1 MLSSL
6 ISRRAL
12 ALRMVAL
19 PAGWALATRSL
30 SAPSSMEPSKSAD
43 GDGLTHSSEAI
54 HQEIHFNARR
64 HRVYRALT
72 TSKEF
77 DTVTRLSDAITLV
90 TAPGA
95 EPTSISLRVGG
106 GFTLFGGYIT
116 GRNLELERN
125 ERLVQAWRA
134 ASWDAGDYSIV
145 KFAFLVDRGGTKLV
159 FDHRGFPEG
168 QGGHLAEGWHRHYW
182 DPLMKFL
189 SQTSV

>member
-12 ALRMVAL
+12 ALHIAAL
-19 PAGWALATRSL
+19 PAGLAFAARSL
-30 SAPSSMEPSKSAD
+30 SAPATMEKSA
-43 GDGLTHSSEAI
+43 GDGLTHTSEAI
-54 HQEIHFNARR
+54 HQEIHFNASRE
-64 HRVYRALT
+64 RVYRALT

-90 TAPGA
+90 TAAGA
-95 EPTSISLRVGG
+95 KPTSISREVGG

-116 GRNLELERN
+116 GRNLELARN

-134 ASWDAGDYSIV
+134 GSWDADDYSIV
-145 KFAFLVDRGGTKLV
+145 KFALVVDGVGTKLV

-168 QGGHLAEGWHRHYW
+168 QGGHLAEGWHTHYW
-182 DPLMKFL
+182 DPLGKFL
-189 SQTSV
+189 S